1 MRLVKWYLDHGI
13 QSQDAFQYF
22 MSNLQGT
29 LRTWDYFVD
38 WQKVRTNLNSV
49 IIELNMINS
58 LIGSK
63 NFERDF
69 VALVLKYPEIKKVI
83 PILLAV
89 RDKNIT
95 VLENLDRGSFVQT
108 TFDFNS
114 AAINESIARDLL
126 NFIVQSKLSE
136 LFTDAGVKNFVDY
149 VFGVEV
155 GLDSN
160 GRKNRG
166 GTLME
171 NVVGIFI
178 SGAAARNPALQ
189 YIKCASASHIK
200 ARFGV
205 KIVVDKSNRIFDYA
219 VFNNKTRKLY
229 LIETNFYNGGGSKL
243 KSVCGEFRSL
253 NSQLKKQNI
262 YFIWIT
268 DGEGWKTTEYPLREA
283 YDELDY
289 VINLRMVADGL
300 LDSIVS
306 EGQ

>member
-1 MRLVKWYLDHGI
+1 
-13 QSQDAFQYF
+13 
-22 MSNLQGT
+22 MSNLQET
-29 LRTWDYFVD
+29 LRTWGYFVD
-38 WQKVRTNLNSV
+38 WQKVHCNLSSV
-49 IIELNMINS
+49 TIELNILNS

-63 NFERDF
+63 DFESDF
-69 VALVLKYPEIKKVI
+69 VALVSKYPEIKKVI

-95 VLENLDRGSFVQT
+95 VLENLDKGSFT
-108 TFDFNS
+108 LSTYNFNS
-114 AAINESIARDLL
+114 IEINESIAHDLL
-126 NFIVQSKLSE
+126 NFMLQSKLSE

-171 NVVGIFI
+171 NVVEIFI
-178 SGAAARNPALQ
+178 SKAATRNPALQ
-189 YIKCASASHIK
+189 YLKCATASHIK

-205 KIVVDKSNRIFDYA
+205 NVVVDKSNRIFDYA
-219 VFNNKTRKLY
+219 VFNNKTRRLY

-253 NSQLKKQNI
+253 NSQVKKQNFD
-262 YFIWIT
+262 FIWIT

-289 VINLRMVADGL
+289 VINLRMVADGI